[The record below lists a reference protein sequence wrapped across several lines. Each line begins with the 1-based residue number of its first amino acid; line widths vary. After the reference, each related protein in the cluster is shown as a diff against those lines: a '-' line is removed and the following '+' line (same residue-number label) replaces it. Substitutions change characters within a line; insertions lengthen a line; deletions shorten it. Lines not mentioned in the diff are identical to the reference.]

1 MYDVILVRFGEMTL
15 KKKNY
20 NTFLK
25 QINNNIKQKLKNFPN
40 LEIKDARH
48 RIYLFLNGHKHEEV
62 IEVLNTIVGLSS
74 YSLCKITSKDFD
86 EISQTAIQL
95 INYAKKK
102 ERITFKVETNR
113 SDKSFPY
120 NSLEISQEVAKRIL
134 PKIPGLMVNVHH
146 PEMTLFID
154 FRTEGVFVYL
164 DSIPGLGGFPGGM
177 AGSGLVMMSGGIDSP
192 VSAFLSIKKGVNIQ
206 AIHFYSP
213 PHTSILSLQKVID
226 LCERLCEYMP
236 NGKMNLMVVPFTKI
250 QEKIYQSVDD
260 SYIITIMRR
269 IMYKIAH
276 QVCQKYNIDCIING
290 ESIGQVAS
298 QTIESM
304 KVVNEV
310 TNIPILRPLLTYDK
324 TEIIEIARK
333 IKTYDISIRPFDDCC
348 TIFVPKHPVIKPTIK
363 KAIYEEEKCN
373 LQQEIEQAIKNIEI
387 IELSS
392 NNHYS
397 VLEIDTNQDKFEI

>member
-1 MYDVILVRFGEMTL
+1 
-15 KKKNY
+15 
-20 NTFLK
+20 
-25 QINNNIKQKLKNFPN
+25 
-40 LEIKDARH
+40 
-48 RIYLFLNGHKHEEV
+48 
-62 IEVLNTIVGLSS
+62 
-74 YSLCKITSKDFD
+74 
-86 EISQTAIQL
+86 
-95 INYAKKK
+95 
-102 ERITFKVETNR
+102 
-113 SDKSFPY
+113 
-120 NSLEISQEVAKRIL
+120 
-134 PKIPGLMVNVHH
+134 
-146 PEMTLFID
+146 
-154 FRTEGVFVYL
+154 
-164 DSIPGLGGFPGGM
+164 
-177 AGSGLVMMSGGIDSP
+177 
-192 VSAFLSIKKGVNIQ
+192 
-206 AIHFYSP
+206 
-213 PHTSILSLQKVID
+213 
-226 LCERLCEYMP
+226 MP

>member
-25 QINNNIKQKLKNFPN
+25 QINNNIKQKLKIFPN
-40 LEIKDARH
+40 LEIKDARY

-95 INYAKKK
+95 IKYAKKK